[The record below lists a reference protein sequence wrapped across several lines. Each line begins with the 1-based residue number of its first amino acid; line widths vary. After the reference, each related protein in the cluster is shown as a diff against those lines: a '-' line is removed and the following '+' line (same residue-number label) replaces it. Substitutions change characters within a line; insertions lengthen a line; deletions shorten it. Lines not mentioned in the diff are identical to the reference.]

1 MANTDYDYGATE
13 PDPVE
18 DDDSYP
24 PAYRE
29 LVEPSQPTPKAIR
42 SWALE
47 RGLAVGKRGRIP
59 GDVELAYIQAHGQ

>member
-1 MANTDYDYGATE
+1 MAINLTDT
-13 PDPVE
+13 PE

-42 SWALE
+42 AWALAS
-47 RGLAVGKRGRIP
+47 GMHVGKRGRIP
-59 GDVELAYIQAHGQ
+59 ADVTLAYQQARQS